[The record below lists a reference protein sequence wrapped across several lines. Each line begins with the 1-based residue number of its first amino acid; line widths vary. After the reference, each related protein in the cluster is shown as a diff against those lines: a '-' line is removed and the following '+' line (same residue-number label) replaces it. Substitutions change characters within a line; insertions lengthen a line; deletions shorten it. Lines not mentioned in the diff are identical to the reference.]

1 MNPFPPFSSYQTME
15 ALSRF
20 RSSLLNLQLTLL
32 PQYQLYN
39 HWVLLQSQKDSSL
52 LPSSSNLPLLPSTFP
67 PPPSSTLLPSSPLLP
82 SPPGLFPSTLNKN
95 SNIKQEEFGGK
106 TEGEVKGKNEEKKKE
121 DRKDERKGKD
131 LPKERM
137 EKNWREEQEDEIE
150 EIEEEGKEGQGK
162 IKKMLRFFIK
172 NVGVM
177 RRSQLEAEGAV
188 IHGNEGEYKEIFHG
202 LLRKFLSST
211 KTKEEKI
218 KYILRKSFKYMKDK
232 LTKDQG
238 LKKDDL
244 EKVKGDKIE
253 KVFFKHYFSEK
264 FAKNKR
270 FLTKSEISLMKD
282 LVMPFRLKKKI
293 FKKISSSYFLKKKSE
308 IIL

>member
-39 HWVLLQSQKDSSL
+39 HWVCLQGQKDSSL
-52 LPSSSNLPLLPSTFP
+52 IPPSTTIP
-67 PPPSSTLLPSSPLLP
+67 
-82 SPPGLFPSTLNKN
+82 LFPSTYSSPPSSILLPPSSFPPPSGFIPSSNILNR
-95 SNIKQEEFGGK
+95 SSSIKQEEVGGK
-106 TEGEVKGKNEEKKKE
+106 TEGEVKRKNEEGRRDDRKEDKKE
-121 DRKDERKGKD
+121 ED
-131 LPKERM
+131 LFRERM
-137 EKNWREEQEDEIE
+137 ERKKRQEEE
-150 EIEEEGKEGQGK
+150 EEEKEENDEEGKEGQGK

-177 RRSQLEAEGAV
+177 RRSQLEAEGAT

-238 LKKDDL
+238 LKKDEL

-282 LVMPFRLKKKI
+282 LVMPFR
-293 FKKISSSYFLKKKSE
+293 
-308 IIL
+308 

>member
-32 PQYQLYN
+32 PQYHLYN
-39 HWVLLQSQKDSSL
+39 NWIFLQGQKDSSL
-52 LPSSSNLPLLPSTFP
+52 LPPSSSISPLPSNFP
-67 PPPSSTLLPSSPLLP
+67 LPSSTLFPPSSLLSSPPGFLPSSNRNL
-82 SPPGLFPSTLNKN
+82 
-95 SNIKQEEFGGK
+95 NIKQEEIGGK
-106 TEGEVKGKNEEKKKE
+106 KEEDGKGKKEEGRGE
-121 DRKDERKGKD
+121 DRREERREEGVREEVR
-131 LPKERM
+131 ERM
-137 EKNWREEQEDEIE
+137 EEKRREIE
-150 EIEEEGKEGQGK
+150 ESEKEEEEEGKEGQGK

-177 RRSQLEAEGAV
+177 RRSQLEAEGTV
-188 IHGNEGEYKEIFHG
+188 IHGNEGEYKEIFNG

-238 LKKDDL
+238 LKKDEL

-282 LVMPFRLKKKI
+282 LVMPFR
-293 FKKISSSYFLKKKSE
+293 
-308 IIL
+308 